1 MNSMTEMNK
10 GERFGSLVYTGDKES
25 KNRRWLGKFICD
37 CGQECIKRIDIV
49 KCGNTHS
56 CGCKSPNKGYKIRKK
71 QMGDNYPY
79 YVLCGVYRK
88 NAKTRK
94 IDFSLTMDDLQ
105 KQFEKQNGKCA
116 YTGLDLVLPKDFL
129 HIFGSEIASIDRID
143 SSIGYQVGNI
153 QFVRKAINFMKY
165 QLSHDEFIKMCKL
178 VVENSP

>member
-1 MNSMTEMNK
+1 MKQGT
-10 GERFGSLVYTGDKES
+10 RFDKLVFTGQRVNVDK
-25 KNRRWLGKFICD
+25 RWLGKFICD
-37 CGQECIKRIDIV
+37 CGNVCLIRMDGV
-49 KCGNTHS
+49 KSGNNHS
-56 CGCKSPNKGYKIRKK
+56 CGCTSRNHGYKERQK
-71 QMGDNYPY
+71 QLGNTYPY

-129 HIFGSEIASIDRID
+129 HIFGPEIASIDRID
-143 SSIGYQVGNI
+143 SSIGYQVDNI
-153 QFVRKAINFMKY
+153 QFVRKVINFMKY